1 MEDIHRLENTGD
13 DHTSDPTFEIAFM
26 LPLPGQD
33 KAGHNKT
40 ITGSSSPSNPAKKD
54 GNIGGPTSG
63 SGSYNGSYSDSYS
76 SARDVIFVE
85 VDCARE
91 DCKGKVV
98 TEEGPGADDDGLHYA
113 CNVCALPA
121 PVKKKHA
128 SDGEATA
135 GVVEVAETLQEKPGL
150 LAMLDYEHVAST
162 DVLGSGD
169 SLSMQATYG
178 MEGKYFNPR
187 VQRSEHFLEPWR

>member
-1 MEDIHRLENTGD
+1 
-13 DHTSDPTFEIAFM
+13 
-26 LPLPGQD
+26 
-33 KAGHNKT
+33 
-40 ITGSSSPSNPAKKD
+40 
-54 GNIGGPTSG
+54 
-63 SGSYNGSYSDSYS
+63 
-76 SARDVIFVE
+76 
-85 VDCARE
+85 
-91 DCKGKVV
+91 
-98 TEEGPGADDDGLHYA
+98 ADDDGLHYA

-187 VQRSEHFLEPWR
+187 VQRSEHFLEPWSMSIEMRDPRGSKALRGEMKAERHMVLNITTGLSMLVGTILETRQHHKKR